1 MLRAGDLIDGRYVVR
16 DLLGRGGMAEVHR
29 VTDLVDGRAYA
40 VKVMRGAEPG
50 LEDRFRREV
59 AALARLDHP
68 GLVRLHRAGA
78 HRGDGYLLLDLADGP
93 PLSQALSDGPAGFDR
108 TVALGQQVAAA
119 LAHVHRAGLVHRD
132 VKPSNILLHRDR
144 ALLADFGIARLPGAP
159 ALTLTGQVIGSA
171 PYLAPEQVEGELAGP
186 PADVYAL
193 GLVLIECLTGA
204 RCYPGT
210 YVESAIARLHHAP
223 EIPAVPA
230 WLRDVLVAMTARQPT
245 RRPPA
250 GAVAEALARRDS
262 AGAVGATVPLALT
275 PDSAPQR
282 GGGGRDVR
290 PSPRVRRGRP
300 RSGRRVGA
308 RALAA
313 AAAVLVTLGWTVIG
327 GDPPSQPA
335 VTQPTTPPT
344 TAPAPAADPARPT
357 SAAESPQGGRED
369 RADRTAVQEV
379 DATSVPVL
387 DAAEGPG
394 AASRDADVRPAAPDP
409 GLPPVEDVDV
419 PPTTTPPTTAT
430 TAPSPPGTGDGN
442 GNGNGNGSGGT
453 GDDDGV
459 PSDPTLPGGEVDG

>member
-29 VTDLVDGRAYA
+29 VTDVVDGRAYA
-40 VKVMRGAEPG
+40 LKVTRGAEPG

-93 PLSQALSDGPAGFDR
+93 PLSQELSDGPAGFER
-108 TVALGQQVAAA
+108 TVALGQQVATA

-171 PYLAPEQVEGELAGP
+171 PYLAPEQVEGEPAGP

-210 YVESAIARLHHAP
+210 YVESAIARLHRAP
-223 EIPAVPA
+223 EIPVVPP
-230 WLRDVLVAMTARQPT
+230 WLRDVLVAMTDRQPT

-262 AGAVGATVPLALT
+262 AGAVAATVPLALT
-275 PDSAPQR
+275 PDSVPQR
-282 GGGGRDVR
+282 EGGRDVR
-290 PSPRVRRGRP
+290 PPPWVRRGRP

-308 RALAA
+308 WVLAG
-313 AAAVLVTLGWTVIG
+313 AAAVLVTLGWTVMG

-344 TAPAPAADPARPT
+344 TAPAPVADPVRPT

-369 RADRTAVQEV
+369 RADRTAVQEI
-379 DATSVPVL
+379 DATSAPV
-387 DAAEGPG
+387 
-394 AASRDADVRPAAPDP
+394 V
-409 GLPPVEDVDV
+409 
-419 PPTTTPPTTAT
+419 
-430 TAPSPPGTGDGN
+430 
-442 GNGNGNGSGGT
+442 
-453 GDDDGV
+453 
-459 PSDPTLPGGEVDG
+459 